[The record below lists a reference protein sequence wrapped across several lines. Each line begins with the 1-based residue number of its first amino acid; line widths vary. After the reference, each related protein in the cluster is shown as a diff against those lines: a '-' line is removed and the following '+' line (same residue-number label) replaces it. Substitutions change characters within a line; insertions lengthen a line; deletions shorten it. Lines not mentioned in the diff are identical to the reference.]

1 MKLGTVIATQEIEQM
16 AGGDVTAEALDRGW
30 IHEFAEG
37 QYIYGAPWV
46 RLLRKLQSAVLDRAA
61 ELGFEEWLFPR
72 LIPREALDSFRLS
85 QYAPEL
91 LVPAGIDADQVLD
104 PVQCISLYQMLR
116 GRELD
121 ISTTPIR
128 IVETLGGWTWR
139 TELSRHLDG
148 PIKAREFMRVEHVF
162 LGSRD
167 DVRRIRGEVRE
178 ALTGL
183 LSSWG
188 LAWQVVVAEGC
199 MEIPSLVQMQEDAQ
213 TPDEVPVQDIEVP
226 LSSLRADRFRP
237 EWANHFDDRFDLRE
251 ISGCSAEGNHMTQSF
266 GISSS
271 DGEELWSGC
280 CGIGMNRLVVAYLY
294 RHGFD
299 DALSSLNG

>member
-128 IVETLGGWTWR
+128 IVETLGGGAAWGEPRGGRR
-139 TELSRHLDG
+139 TRRRG
-148 PIKAREFMRVEHVF
+148 ARCGV
-162 LGSRD
+162 
-167 DVRRIRGEVRE
+167 
-178 ALTGL
+178 
-183 LSSWG
+183 SSSPR
-188 LAWQVVVAEGC
+188 Q
-199 MEIPSLVQMQEDAQ
+199 
-213 TPDEVPVQDIEVP
+213 
-226 LSSLRADRFRP
+226 RAYS
-237 EWANHFDDRFDLRE
+237 
-251 ISGCSAEGNHMTQSF
+251 SGCAKCPHST
-266 GISSS
+266 
-271 DGEELWSGC
+271 D
-280 CGIGMNRLVVAYLY
+280 RLP
-294 RHGFD
+294 RG
-299 DALSSLNG
+299 